1 MPMLSEEGRQWM
13 SSRTG
18 EDVSFERFRPVAT
31 QNAWMNVPGFISDNG
46 ELPDRAITEMALE
59 GYLNA
64 ACRLIFPM
72 VDGVLFKDVIDD
84 AYDESEGPI
93 PMSRLTAKSCVL
105 AFLSIAFLFR
115 TSTSPMPDM
124 DSDTFAMRAHYY
136 LPDIMEDNTLV
147 GLQTTFMLN
156 LYQAST
162 GRLQAAA
169 MLHAVACRSVFMLG
183 GHAYRPI
190 KPYTADI
197 GRQERESRQ
206 LRLLFW
212 LCYIF
217 DKDISLRM
225 NQPPLMSEEYCD
237 MTLPEG
243 YVNSHLFLPDTDTSL
258 STRLD
263 FDKHPFP
270 LFPGELRLCRFKD
283 KTARLLYS
291 AQAVN
296 KTEAELFQNIR
307 ELDDELEQWRLSI
320 IPEYRPNLSINEL
333 AEECIMKQI
342 PGPLTGMRR
351 IVLHLE
357 YHHLMTTIHRA
368 SGRCSIPSAKGN
380 TENPGFV
387 PGGLTSSIDLTI
399 EASRSTLVFLR
410 TATRHLE
417 AAAFWSMVFYPTAA
431 IMAIFLNVLQYPLAP
446 TAESDLKLLGSAA
459 TTIRAMPLARLS
471 HRELAHLDMMDDF
484 VAELV
489 HLGNRAIQME
499 LTRKQQVHGCMGR

>member
-1 MPMLSEEGRQWM
+1 
-13 SSRTG
+13 
-18 EDVSFERFRPVAT
+18 
-31 QNAWMNVPGFISDNG
+31 
-46 ELPDRAITEMALE
+46 
-59 GYLNA
+59 
-64 ACRLIFPM
+64 
-72 VDGVLFKDVIDD
+72 
-84 AYDESEGPI
+84 
-93 PMSRLTAKSCVL
+93 
-105 AFLSIAFLFR
+105 
-115 TSTSPMPDM
+115 
-124 DSDTFAMRAHYY
+124 
-136 LPDIMEDNTLV
+136 
-147 GLQTTFMLN
+147 
-156 LYQAST
+156 
-162 GRLQAAA
+162 
-169 MLHAVACRSVFMLG
+169 MLG

-225 NQPPLMSEEYCD
+225 NQPPLMSEDYCD

-243 YVNSHLFLPDTDTSL
+243 YVNSHLFLPDEDPSL
-258 STRLD
+258 SSRLD
-263 FDKHPFP
+263 FDKNPFP

-283 KTARLLYS
+283 KTTRLLYS

-320 IPEYRPNLSINEL
+320 VPEYRPSLSINEL

-342 PGPLTGMRR
+342 PGPVTGMRR

-368 SGRCSIPSAKGN
+368 SGRCSVPSAEGN
-380 TENPGFV
+380 TKEPGFA
-387 PGGLTSSIDLTI
+387 PGGVTSSIELTI
-399 EASRSTLVFLR
+399 EASRSTLIFLK
-410 TATRHLE
+410 TATRNLE
-417 AAAFWSMVFYPTAA
+417 AAAFWAMVFYPTAA

-446 TAESDLKLLGSAA
+446 TVESDLKLLASAA
-459 TTIRAMPLARLS
+459 TTIRAMPQARLTR
-471 HRELAHLDMMDDF
+471 RELAHLDMMDEF

-499 LTRKQQVHGCMGR
+499 LIREQQAHGCMGR